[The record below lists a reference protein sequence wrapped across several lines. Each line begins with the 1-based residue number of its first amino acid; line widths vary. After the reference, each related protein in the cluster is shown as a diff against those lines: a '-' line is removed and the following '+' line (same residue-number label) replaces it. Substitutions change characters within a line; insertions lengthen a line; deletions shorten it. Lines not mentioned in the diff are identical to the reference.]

1 MLFFLR
7 SIFKLL
13 VVSFIFHNYAPVVF
27 ETVTRLIGIFQ
38 VKGESFPMIL
48 SLSGTDAGLLLLLLK
63 LRPLVLD
70 DDAANAVNL
79 F

>member
-7 SIFKLL
+7 SILKLL
-13 VVSFIFHNYAPVVF
+13 VISFIFHKYAPVVF